1 VAACQGGRLVVHFTN
16 RKNAPFL
23 FSTRTGTRPPF
34 IAEIVNTARP
44 GRGTYVGLD
53 ASDHGFR
60 KTTSVEDSFK
70 RWNTPGGEFNP
81 LIITTLTEWMEKVR
95 IANK

>member
-1 VAACQGGRLVVHFTN
+1 MAIWGRNDFIAAEADH
-16 RKNAPFL
+16 
-23 FSTRTGTRPPF
+23 PF

-44 GRGTYVGLD
+44 ARGTYVGLD

-60 KTTSVEDSFK
+60 KTTSIEDSFK

>member
-1 VAACQGGRLVVHFTN
+1 MVPIPT
-16 RKNAPFL
+16 
-23 FSTRTGTRPPF
+23 PP
-34 IAEIVNTARP
+34 AEPQDSPN
-44 GRGTYVGLD
+44 TYVGLD

-60 KTTSVEDSFK
+60 KTTSIEDSFK